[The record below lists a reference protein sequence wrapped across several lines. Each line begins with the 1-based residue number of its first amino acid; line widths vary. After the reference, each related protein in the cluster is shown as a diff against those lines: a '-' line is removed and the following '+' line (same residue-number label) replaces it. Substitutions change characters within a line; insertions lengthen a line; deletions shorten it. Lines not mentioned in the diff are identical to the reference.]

1 MGAAAGFRLS
11 HRHGVNVRPSGTPA
25 AGQAPELA
33 GSVGGGTE
41 CASPWRQD
49 GRGVMCS
56 CPFRIPSVIFLF
68 FFSLFFLALLFLDGW
83 RWWWNRAAAG
93 SIEKSGRPQEET
105 GANLNVFELLM
116 MTKQRGG
123 SD

>member
-1 MGAAAGFRLS
+1 MRLALAT
-11 HRHGVNVRPSGTPA
+11 RRPRRNVLVPF
-25 AGQAPELA
+25 
-33 GSVGGGTE
+33 SV
-41 CASPWRQD
+41 SLRNFP
-49 GRGVMCS
+49 
-56 CPFRIPSVIFLF
+56 I

-116 MTKQRGG
+116 TKQRAG